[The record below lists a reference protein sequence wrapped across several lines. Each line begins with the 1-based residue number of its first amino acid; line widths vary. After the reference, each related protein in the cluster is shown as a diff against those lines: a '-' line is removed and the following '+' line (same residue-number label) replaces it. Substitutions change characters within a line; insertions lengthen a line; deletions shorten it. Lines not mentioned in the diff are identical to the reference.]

1 LSGNHHE
8 LVSTDAR
15 QPDPTEPGRHPL
27 TADEDAVVRSLG
39 RVIYALPRA
48 VDADMMREQRL
59 SLIEYLAL
67 VYLSEAPGRQ
77 LRMGDLAVAV
87 EMTGSGMTRLA
98 DRLEKEGLVQRVRS
112 EQDARGWN
120 AVLTDAGLDRLKKA
134 WPTNL
139 ASVRRHFLDHLAGLD
154 LGRLAAALRG
164 IGT

>member
-1 LSGNHHE
+1 
-8 LVSTDAR
+8 
-15 QPDPTEPGRHPL
+15 
-27 TADEDAVVRSLG
+27 
-39 RVIYALPRA
+39 
-48 VDADMMREQRL
+48 
-59 SLIEYLAL
+59 
-67 VYLSEAPGRQ
+67 
-77 LRMGDLAVAV
+77 MGDLAVAV

-120 AVLTDAGLDRLKKA
+120 AVLTDAGLDRLMKA